1 MDSTITGLLQQ
12 FQAASSNI
20 SESGR
25 QHLLAVARS
34 LVHSLEKPEERL
46 GRMCW
51 LDSYLFGVIRVCIDL
66 DLFTKL
72 SEGLGAKTAN
82 ELGRLTGADPKL
94 LERFLKVLG
103 TEDVVKEVGPD
114 TYEANAMTRLLS
126 TDAAKGA
133 VIDMYAQLP
142 YERSV
147 PDTDLLGVAGGISS
161 S

>member
-1 MDSTITGLLQQ
+1 MDYTTTQLLQQ
-12 FQAASSNI
+12 LQGAASNA

-25 QHLLAVARS
+25 QQLLAVARS

-51 LDSYLFGVIRVCIDL
+51 LDSYMFGVIRVCIDL

-72 SEGLGAKTAN
+72 SEGTGAKTAD
-82 ELGRLTGADPKL
+82 ELGGLTGADPKL

-103 TEDVVKEVGPD
+103 TEDIVNEVGPD

-133 VIDMYAQLP
+133 VIDMYGTLP
-142 YERSV
+142 Y
-147 PDTDLLGVAGGISS
+147 
-161 S
+161 